1 MKVSFVASN
10 KAASGVAV
18 VPVFEGRKLHGAA
31 KSYREDSKGQVFAA
45 MQAAGFSGEK
55 DEGLPIYAPAG
66 SEVDGLSFFGVGKRS
81 EFDAEMFGAQ
91 VMQVHRTKGEKA
103 LNLHL
108 DGLKLAPEEAARAAV
123 GARLAAYHFFKYR
136 TKLAPFK
143 ETTVTTIK
151 VVCDDPAKA
160 RAAYNKFYGPIC
172 DGQLLARDLVNE
184 PSNVLHPKSYR
195 DRIKKLAKLGL
206 KIEVLGEKQM
216 LALGM
221 NALVG
226 VGQGSSHESQ
236 LVVMSWNGGA
246 KNEPPVCLVGKGITF
261 DTGGISLK
269 QVQGMWD
276 MKADMGGSAAVVG
289 TMQALASRK
298 AKVNVVGV
306 VALAENMPDGKAQK
320 PGDVVTSMSGQTI
333 ELQSTDAEGRL
344 VLADALWYAKENF
357 KPCAMVDLATL
368 TGAVVVALGHE
379 NAGLFSNSDQLAKAF
394 EKASADS
401 TEKTWRLPLAPEY
414 DRLLDSPT
422 ADMKNSLGR
431 DAGSVTAAQF
441 LQRFVGEVPWV
452 HLDIAGTATKN
463 TRTDPRESSFATG
476 FGVRLLSQW
485 LSQNY
490 EK

>member
-1 MKVSFVASN
+1 M
-10 KAASGVAV
+10 AV

>member
-1 MKVSFVASN
+1 
-10 KAASGVAV
+10 VAV